1 MITQAALFFQNNFPG
16 IIGFVKNFFEDLP
29 NNLKILKYKESPEL
43 YIAKGITIS
52 LLNFVFSLTFLN
64 ILLTVI
70 TRSPIFSLT
79 LSFLFSISFT
89 FILSFLYLKFP
100 SIKVSSLASAID
112 RELHESL
119 YVFGVFVNDKTPL
132 QISIKNFVLSNPN
145 YKLSKELNDIIK
157 LMEFGGL
164 DILSAIDKKIEL
176 SPSKKLTRF
185 LFGLS
190 TTIKG
195 GGSIKTYVSNFA
207 KDEIE
212 EYRNKIRD
220 AGRKIGMV
228 LQIYMIIILV
238 GAMFLNIIISIF
250 SLLQPMEGIIETQF
264 LISIF
269 LVPIASYMMARLI
282 RAMIP

>member
-1 MITQAALFFQNNFPG
+1 MITQAALFFQNNFPEV
-16 IIGFVKNFFEDLP
+16 IDNIKKFVEDLP
-29 NNLKILKYKESPEL
+29 TNLKILRYKESPEL
-43 YIAKGITIS
+43 YIAKGIVLT
-52 LLNFVFSLTFLN
+52 LLVFAFSTTFLN
-64 ILLTVI
+64 ILMAVLSQSV
-70 TRSPIFSLT
+70 SFSLT
-79 LSFLFSISFT
+79 LSLLFSAVLSFVF
-89 FILSFLYLKFP
+89 FILYLRVPSFRA
-100 SIKVSSLASAID
+100 SSLASAID

-132 QISIKNFVLSNPN
+132 QVSIKNFVSSNPN
-145 YKLSKELNDIIK
+145 YKLSKELNDVLK

-176 SPSKKLTRF
+176 TPSKKLTRF

-212 EYRNKIRD
+212 EYRNKVRD

-250 SLLQPMEGIIETQF
+250 SLLQPMEGIVETQF
-264 LISIF
+264 LISIL
-269 LVPIASYMMARLI
+269 LVPISSYMMARLI
-282 RAMIP
+282 RLMIP